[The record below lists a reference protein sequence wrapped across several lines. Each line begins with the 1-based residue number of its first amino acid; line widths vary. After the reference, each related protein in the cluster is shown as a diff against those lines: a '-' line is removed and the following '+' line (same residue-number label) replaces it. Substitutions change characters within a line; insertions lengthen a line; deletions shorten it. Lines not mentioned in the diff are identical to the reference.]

1 MKKTMIKTVLAGILA
16 LGMVSCA
23 DDLNI
28 SSIDPQTD
36 PSYDPM
42 QLLAKQYA
50 CLSVT
55 GQSGPAG
62 QGDISGDE
70 GESGFYRTLFN
81 LQELCT
87 DEVAWAWQNDEG
99 IPELTNIQWNA
110 SSARIEWCYRRLAFN
125 IMLFNNYLTEQ
136 DGVADPAYIAE
147 VRFLRALHYYYYLDL
162 FHKAPFKT
170 VFNTTELPVD
180 LGGKDLYDWL
190 DKELTEVEPLMAEV
204 GAYNNTSDY
213 GRADRGAAYML
224 HARLAL
230 NSSVYTDGQVNDL
243 QKAIDYCDRITQSG
257 AYKLSTE
264 SKNGFSGYAQLF
276 MGDND
281 QNSEAMKETIFPIRC
296 DGLRTQSY
304 SSSTYIIASMYTD
317 GMPYLNGNAK
327 WQCMFSRSSL
337 VGKFFSDPENQV
349 PMATE
354 DDVKMLPAGATE
366 DDITALDEQKGI
378 STKDVI
384 AAAGD
389 DRAMFY
395 AGVGGGV
402 RELSVSRIT
411 AFLNGLSIVKW
422 TNYRTDGAVG
432 NNENYYD
439 TDIPLF
445 RYAEVLLTRAEANFR
460 LGHPELAVPDIN
472 DLRNR
477 AHAATVTADDITEDF
492 LIDEWS
498 REFYVEG
505 RRRSDLVRFGR
516 FSGSSY
522 IWPFKGGQANG
533 TGVQSF
539 YDIYPIPSNELAN
552 NPNLSQNPG
561 YLSQNP
567 GY

>member
-110 SSARIEWCYRRLAFN
+110 SSARIKWCYQRLAFN
-125 IMLFNNYLTEQ
+125 VMLFNQYLTEQ

-147 VRFLRALHYYYYLDL
+147 VRFLRALHYYYFLDL

-170 VFNTTELPVD
+170 VFSIGVYPEEK
-180 LGGKDLYDWL
+180 GGKDLYDWI
-190 DKELTEVEPLMAEV
+190 DQELTEVEPLMAEV

-230 NSSVYTDGQVNDL
+230 NSQVYTDGQVNDL
-243 QKAIDYCDRITQSG
+243 QKAIDYCDAITESG
-257 AYKLSTE
+257 AYDLSRQE
-264 SKNGFSGYAQLF
+264 KNGFSGYAQLF

-281 QNSEAMKETIFPIRC
+281 QNAQAMKETIFPIRC

-304 SSSTYIIASMYTD
+304 SNSTYIIASMYTD

-327 WQCMFSRSSL
+327 WQCMFSRRSL
-337 VGKFFSDPENQV
+337 VTKFFGDPENQV

-354 DDVKMLPAGATE
+354 DDVNMLPDGATE
-366 DDITALDEQKGI
+366 TDIRALDEQLGI
-378 STKDVI
+378 STKDMT

-389 DRAMFY
+389 DRALFY

-422 TNYRTDGAVG
+422 TNYRTDGAAG

-472 DLRNR
+472 ELRGR
-477 AHAATVTADDITEDF
+477 AHASTVSTEDITEDF

-498 REFYVEG
+498 REFFVEG

-516 FSGSSY
+516 FSGSRY
-522 IWPFKGGQANG
+522 IWPFKGGVPTG

-539 YDIYPIPSNELAN
+539 YDIYPIPSDELASN
-552 NPNLSQNPG
+552 KNMSQNPD
-561 YLSQNP
+561 Y
-567 GY
+567 

>member
-110 SSARIEWCYRRLAFN
+110 SSARIKWCYQRLAFN
-125 IMLFNNYLTEQ
+125 VTLFNQYLTEQ

-147 VRFLRALHYYYYLDL
+147 VRFLRALHYYYFLDL

-170 VFNTTELPVD
+170 VFSIGVYPEEK
-180 LGGKDLYDWL
+180 GGKDLYDWI
-190 DKELTEVEPLMAEV
+190 DQELTEVEPLMAEV

-230 NSSVYTDGQVNDL
+230 NSQVYTDGQVNDL
-243 QKAIDYCDRITQSG
+243 QKAIDYCDAITQSR
-257 AYKLSTE
+257 AYELSRNE
-264 SKNGFSGYAQLF
+264 KNGFSGYAQLF

-281 QNSEAMKETIFPIRC
+281 QNAQAMKETIFPIRC

-304 SSSTYIIASMYTD
+304 SNSTYIIASMYTD

-349 PMATE
+349 PMATG

-422 TNYRTDGAVG
+422 TNYRTDGAAG

-522 IWPFKGGQANG
+522 IWPFKGGVPTG
-533 TGVQSF
+533 TGVQPF
-539 YDIYPIPSNELAN
+539 YDIYPIPSDELASN
-552 NPNLSQNPG
+552 KNMSQNPD
-561 YLSQNP
+561 Y
-567 GY
+567 

>member
-110 SSARIEWCYRRLAFN
+110 SSARIKWCYQRLAFN
-125 IMLFNNYLTEQ
+125 VTLFNQYLTEQ

-147 VRFLRALHYYYYLDL
+147 VRFLRALHYYYFLDL

-170 VFNTTELPVD
+170 VFSIGVYPEEK
-180 LGGKDLYDWL
+180 GGKDLYDWI
-190 DKELTEVEPLMAEV
+190 DQELTEVEPLMAEV

-230 NSSVYTDGQVNDL
+230 NSQVYTDGQVNDL
-243 QKAIDYCDRITQSG
+243 QKAIDYCDAITESG
-257 AYKLSTE
+257 AYDLSRQE
-264 SKNGFSGYAQLF
+264 KNGFSGYAQLF

-281 QNSEAMKETIFPIRC
+281 QNAQAMKETIFPIRC

-304 SSSTYIIASMYTD
+304 SNSTYIIASMFTD

-337 VGKFFSDPENQV
+337 VDKFFDNPESQV

-354 DDVKMLPAGATE
+354 DDVNMLPDGATE
-366 DDITALDEQKGI
+366 TDIRALDEQLGI
-378 STKDVI
+378 STKDMT

-389 DRAMFY
+389 DRALFY

-422 TNYRTDGAVG
+422 TNYRTDGAAG

-472 DLRNR
+472 ELRGR
-477 AHAATVTADDITEDF
+477 AHASTVSTEDITEDF

-498 REFYVEG
+498 REFFVEG

-516 FSGSSY
+516 FSGSRY
-522 IWPFKGGQANG
+522 IWPFKGGVPTG

-539 YDIYPIPSNELAN
+539 YDIYPIPSDELASN
-552 NPNLSQNPG
+552 KNMSQNPD
-561 YLSQNP
+561 Y
-567 GY
+567 

>member
-110 SSARIEWCYRRLAFN
+110 SSARIKWCYQRLAFN
-125 IMLFNNYLTEQ
+125 VMLFNQYLTEQ

-147 VRFLRALHYYYYLDL
+147 VRFLRALHYYYFLDL

-170 VFNTTELPVD
+170 VFSIGVYPEEK
-180 LGGKDLYDWL
+180 GGKDLYDWI
-190 DKELTEVEPLMAEV
+190 DQELTEVEPLMAEV

-230 NSSVYTDGQVNDL
+230 NSQVYTDGQVNDL
-243 QKAIDYCDRITQSG
+243 QKAIDYCDAITESG
-257 AYKLSTE
+257 AYDLSRQE
-264 SKNGFSGYAQLF
+264 KNGFSGYAQLF

-281 QNSEAMKETIFPIRC
+281 QNAQAMKETIFPIRC

-304 SSSTYIIASMYTD
+304 SNSTYIIASMFTD

-366 DDITALDEQKGI
+366 DDITALDEQKGV

-472 DLRNR
+472 ELRGR
-477 AHAATVTADDITEDF
+477 AHASTVSTEDITEDF

-498 REFYVEG
+498 REFFVEG

-522 IWPFKGGQANG
+522 IWPFKGGVPTGA
-533 TGVQSF
+533 GVQSF
-539 YDIYPIPSNELAN
+539 YDIYPIPSDELASN
-552 NPNLSQNPG
+552 KNMSQNPG
-561 YLSQNP
+561 Y
-567 GY
+567 

>member
-110 SSARIEWCYRRLAFN
+110 SSARIKWCYQRLAFN
-125 IMLFNNYLTEQ
+125 VTLFNQYLTEQ

-147 VRFLRALHYYYYLDL
+147 VRFLRALHYYYFLDL

-170 VFNTTELPVD
+170 VFSIGVYPEEK
-180 LGGKDLYDWL
+180 GGKDLYDWI
-190 DKELTEVEPLMAEV
+190 DQELTEVEPLMAEV

-230 NSSVYTDGQVNDL
+230 NSQVYTDGQVNDL
-243 QKAIDYCDRITQSG
+243 QKAIDYCDAITESG
-257 AYKLSTE
+257 AYDLSRQE
-264 SKNGFSGYAQLF
+264 KNGFSGYAQLF

-281 QNSEAMKETIFPIRC
+281 QNAQAMKETIFPIRC

-304 SSSTYIIASMYTD
+304 SNSTYIIASMFTD

-337 VGKFFSDPENQV
+337 VGKFFDNPESQV

-354 DDVKMLPAGATE
+354 DDVNMLPDGATE
-366 DDITALDEQKGI
+366 TDIRALDEQLGI
-378 STKDVI
+378 STKDMT

-389 DRAMFY
+389 DRALFY

-422 TNYRTDGAVG
+422 TNYRTDGAAG

-472 DLRNR
+472 ELRGR
-477 AHAATVTADDITEDF
+477 AHASTVSTEDITEDF
-492 LIDEWS
+492 LIDEWA
-498 REFYVEG
+498 REFFVEG

-522 IWPFKGGQANG
+522 IWPFKGGVPTG

-539 YDIYPIPSNELAN
+539 YDIYPIPSDELASN
-552 NPNLSQNPG
+552 KNMSQNPD
-561 YLSQNP
+561 Y
-567 GY
+567 

>member
-28 SSIDPQTD
+28 
-36 PSYDPM
+36 
-42 QLLAKQYA
+42 
-50 CLSVT
+50 LSVT

-99 IPELTNIQWNA
+99 IPELTNIQWNF
-110 SSARIEWCYRRLAFN
+110 SSSRIKWCYQRLAFN
-125 IMLFNNYLTEQ
+125 VTLFNQYLTEQ

-147 VRFLRALHYYYYLDL
+147 VRFLRALHYYYFLDL

-170 VFNTTELPVD
+170 VFSIGVYPEEK
-180 LGGKDLYDWL
+180 GGKDLYDWI
-190 DKELTEVEPLMAEV
+190 DQELTEVEPLMAEV

-230 NSSVYTDGQVNDL
+230 NSQVYTDGQVNDL
-243 QKAIDYCDRITQSG
+243 QKAIDYCDAITESG
-257 AYKLSTE
+257 AYDLSRQE
-264 SKNGFSGYAQLF
+264 KNGFSGYAQLF

-281 QNSEAMKETIFPIRC
+281 QNAQAMKETIFPIRC

-304 SSSTYIIASMYTD
+304 SNSTYIIASMYTD

-422 TNYRTDGAVG
+422 TNYRTDGAAG

-522 IWPFKGGQANG
+522 IWPFKGGVPTG
-533 TGVQSF
+533 TGVQPF
-539 YDIYPIPSNELAN
+539 YDIYPIPSDELASN
-552 NPNLSQNPG
+552 KNMSQNPG
-561 YLSQNP
+561 Y
-567 GY
+567 

>member
-110 SSARIEWCYRRLAFN
+110 SSARIKWCYQRLAFN
-125 IMLFNNYLTEQ
+125 VMLFNQYLTEQ

-366 DDITALDEQKGI
+366 TDIRALDEQLGI

-422 TNYRTDGAVG
+422 TNYRTDGAAG

-472 DLRNR
+472 ELRGR
-477 AHAATVTADDITEDF
+477 AHASTVSTEDITEDF

-498 REFYVEG
+498 REFFVEG

-522 IWPFKGGQANG
+522 IWPFKGGVPTG

-539 YDIYPIPSNELAN
+539 YDIYPIPSDELASN
-552 NPNLSQNPG
+552 KNMSQNPG
-561 YLSQNP
+561 Y
-567 GY
+567 

>member
-87 DEVAWAWQNDEG
+87 DEVAWAWQNDED

-110 SSARIEWCYRRLAFN
+110 SSARIKWCYQRLAFN
-125 IMLFNNYLTEQ
+125 VTLFNQYLTEQ

-147 VRFLRALHYYYYLDL
+147 VRFLRALHYYYFLDL

-170 VFNTTELPVD
+170 VFSIGVYPEEK
-180 LGGKDLYDWL
+180 GGKDLYDWI
-190 DKELTEVEPLMAEV
+190 DQELTEVEPLMAEV

-230 NSSVYTDGQVNDL
+230 NSQVYTDGQVNDL
-243 QKAIDYCDRITQSG
+243 QKAIDYCDAITQSR
-257 AYKLSTE
+257 AYELSRNE
-264 SKNGFSGYAQLF
+264 KNGFSGYAQLF

-281 QNSEAMKETIFPIRC
+281 QNAQAMKETIFPIRC

-304 SSSTYIIASMYTD
+304 SNSTYIIASMYTD

-422 TNYRTDGAVG
+422 TNYRTDGAAG

-522 IWPFKGGQANG
+522 IWPFKGGVPTG
-533 TGVQSF
+533 TGVQPF
-539 YDIYPIPSNELAN
+539 YDIYPIPSDELASN
-552 NPNLSQNPG
+552 KNMSQNPD
-561 YLSQNP
+561 Y
-567 GY
+567 

>member
-110 SSARIEWCYRRLAFN
+110 SSARIKWCYQRLAFN
-125 IMLFNNYLTEQ
+125 VMLFNQYLTEQ

-422 TNYRTDGAVG
+422 TNYRTDGAAG

-472 DLRNR
+472 ELRGR

-522 IWPFKGGQANG
+522 IWPFKGGVPTG
-533 TGVQSF
+533 TGVQPF
-539 YDIYPIPSNELAN
+539 YDIYPIPSDELASN
-552 NPNLSQNPG
+552 KNMSQNPD
-561 YLSQNP
+561 Y
-567 GY
+567 

>member
-110 SSARIEWCYRRLAFN
+110 SSARIKWCYQRLAFN
-125 IMLFNNYLTEQ
+125 VMLFNQYLTEQ

-147 VRFLRALHYYYYLDL
+147 VRFLRALHYYYFLDL

-170 VFNTTELPVD
+170 VFSIGVYPEEK
-180 LGGKDLYDWL
+180 GGKDLYDWI
-190 DKELTEVEPLMAEV
+190 DQELTEVEPLMAEV

-230 NSSVYTDGQVNDL
+230 NSQVYTDGQVNDL
-243 QKAIDYCDRITQSG
+243 QKAIDYCDAITESG
-257 AYKLSTE
+257 AYDLSRQE
-264 SKNGFSGYAQLF
+264 KNGFSGYAQLF

-281 QNSEAMKETIFPIRC
+281 QNAQAMKETIFPIRC

-304 SSSTYIIASMYTD
+304 SNSTYIIASMYTD

-349 PMATE
+349 PMATA

-432 NNENYYD
+432 SNENYYD

-472 DLRNR
+472 ELRGR
-477 AHAATVTADDITEDF
+477 AHASTVSTEDITEDF

-498 REFYVEG
+498 REFFVEG

-522 IWPFKGGQANG
+522 IWPFKGGVPTG
-533 TGVQSF
+533 TGVQPF
-539 YDIYPIPSNELAN
+539 YDIYPIPSDELASN
-552 NPNLSQNPG
+552 KNMSQNPS
-561 YLSQNP
+561 Y
-567 GY
+567 

>member
-1 MKKTMIKTVLAGILA
+1 MKKTMIKTILAGVLA

-28 SSIDPQTD
+28 SSIDKQTD

-55 GQSGPAG
+55 GQSGPSG
-62 QGDISGDE
+62 SGDISGDE

-87 DEVAWAWQNDEG
+87 DEVAWAWQDNEG
-99 IPELTNIQWNA
+99 IPELTYIQWNA
-110 SSARIEWCYRRLAFN
+110 SSARIKWCYQRLAFN
-125 IMLFNNYLTEQ
+125 IMLFNQYLTEQ

-147 VRFLRALHYYYYLDL
+147 VRFLRALHYYYFLDL

-170 VFNTTELPVD
+170 VFSIGVYPEEK
-180 LGGKDLYDWL
+180 GGKDLYDWI

-230 NSSVYTDGQVNDL
+230 NSLVYTDGQVNDL
-243 QKAIDYCDRITQSG
+243 QKAIDYCDLITISN
-257 AYKLSTE
+257 AYELSRNE
-264 SKNGFSGYAQLF
+264 KNGFSGYAQLF

-281 QNSEAMKETIFPIRC
+281 QNADAMRETIFPIRC

-304 SSSTYIIASMYTD
+304 SNSTYVIASMFTD
-317 GMPYLNGNAK
+317 GMPYQNGNEK

-354 DDVKMLPAGATE
+354 DDVKMLPDGATE
-366 DDITALDEQKGI
+366 ADIRALDERLGI
-378 STKDVI
+378 STKDMM

-422 TNYRTDGAVG
+422 TNYRTDGAAG
-432 NNENYYD
+432 NNESFYD

-472 DLRNR
+472 ELRGR
-477 AHAATVTADDITEDF
+477 AHASTVSTEDITEDF

-498 REFYVEG
+498 REFFVEG

-516 FSGSSY
+516 FTGSSY
-522 IWPFKGGQANG
+522 IWPFKGGVPTG

-539 YDIYPIPSNELAN
+539 YDIYPIPSDELASN
-552 NPNLSQNPG
+552 KNMSQNPD
-561 YLSQNP
+561 Y
-567 GY
+567 

>member
-110 SSARIEWCYRRLAFN
+110 SSARIKWCYQRLAFN
-125 IMLFNNYLTEQ
+125 VTLFNQYLTEQ

-147 VRFLRALHYYYYLDL
+147 VRFLRALHYYYFLDL

-170 VFNTTELPVD
+170 VFSIGVYPEEK
-180 LGGKDLYDWL
+180 GGKDLYDWI
-190 DKELTEVEPLMAEV
+190 DQELTEVEPLMAEV

-230 NSSVYTDGQVNDL
+230 NSQVYTDGQVNDL
-243 QKAIDYCDRITQSG
+243 QKAIDYCDAITESG
-257 AYKLSTE
+257 AYDLSRQE
-264 SKNGFSGYAQLF
+264 KNGFSGYAQLF

-281 QNSEAMKETIFPIRC
+281 QNAQAMKETIFPIRC

-304 SSSTYIIASMYTD
+304 SNSTYIIASMYTD

-422 TNYRTDGAVG
+422 TNYRTDGAAG

-472 DLRNR
+472 ELRGR
-477 AHAATVTADDITEDF
+477 AHASTVSTEDITEDF

-498 REFYVEG
+498 REFFAEG

-516 FSGSSY
+516 FSGSRY
-522 IWPFKGGQANG
+522 IWPFKGGVPTG

-539 YDIYPIPSNELAN
+539 YDIYPIPSDELASN
-552 NPNLSQNPG
+552 KNMSQNPG
-561 YLSQNP
+561 Y
-567 GY
+567 

>member
-110 SSARIEWCYRRLAFN
+110 SSARIKWCYQRLAFN
-125 IMLFNNYLTEQ
+125 VTLFNQYLTEQ

-147 VRFLRALHYYYYLDL
+147 VRFLRALHYYYFLDL

-170 VFNTTELPVD
+170 VFSIGVYPEEK
-180 LGGKDLYDWL
+180 GGKDLYDWI
-190 DKELTEVEPLMAEV
+190 DQELTEVEPLMAEV

-230 NSSVYTDGQVNDL
+230 NSQVYTDGQVNDL
-243 QKAIDYCDRITQSG
+243 QKAIDYCDAITQSR
-257 AYKLSTE
+257 AYELSRNE
-264 SKNGFSGYAQLF
+264 KNGFSGYAQLF

-281 QNSEAMKETIFPIRC
+281 QNAQAMKETIFPIRC

-304 SSSTYIIASMYTD
+304 SNSTYIIASMFTD

-327 WQCMFSRSSL
+327 WQCMFSRRSL
-337 VGKFFSDPENQV
+337 VTKFFGDPENQV

-472 DLRNR
+472 ELRGR
-477 AHAATVTADDITEDF
+477 AHASTVSTEDITEDF

-498 REFYVEG
+498 REFFVEG

-522 IWPFKGGQANG
+522 IWPFKGGVPTG
-533 TGVQSF
+533 TGVQPF
-539 YDIYPIPSNELAN
+539 YDIYPIPSDELASN
-552 NPNLSQNPG
+552 KNMSQNPG
-561 YLSQNP
+561 Y
-567 GY
+567 

>member
-110 SSARIEWCYRRLAFN
+110 SSARIKWCYQRLAFN
-125 IMLFNNYLTEQ
+125 VTLFNQYLTEQ

-147 VRFLRALHYYYYLDL
+147 VRFLRALHYYYFLDL

-170 VFNTTELPVD
+170 VFSIGVYPEEK
-180 LGGKDLYDWL
+180 GGKELYDWI
-190 DKELTEVEPLMAEV
+190 DQELTEVEPLMAEV

-230 NSSVYTDGQVNDL
+230 NSQVYTDGQVNDL
-243 QKAIDYCDRITQSG
+243 QKAIDYCDAITQSR
-257 AYKLSTE
+257 AYELSRNE
-264 SKNGFSGYAQLF
+264 KNGFSGYAQLF

-281 QNSEAMKETIFPIRC
+281 QNAQAMKETIFPIRC

-304 SSSTYIIASMYTD
+304 SNSTYIIASMYTD

-366 DDITALDEQKGI
+366 DDITALDEQLGI
-378 STKDVI
+378 STKDMT

-472 DLRNR
+472 ELRGR
-477 AHAATVTADDITEDF
+477 AHASTVSTEDITEDF

-498 REFYVEG
+498 REFFVEG

-516 FSGSSY
+516 FSGSRY
-522 IWPFKGGQANG
+522 IWPFKGGVPTG

-539 YDIYPIPSNELAN
+539 YDIYPIPSDELASN
-552 NPNLSQNPG
+552 KNMSQNPG
-561 YLSQNP
+561 Y
-567 GY
+567 

>member
-110 SSARIEWCYRRLAFN
+110 SSARIKWCYQRLAFN
-125 IMLFNNYLTEQ
+125 VTLFNQYLTEQ

-147 VRFLRALHYYYYLDL
+147 VRFLRALHYYYFLDL

-170 VFNTTELPVD
+170 VFSIGVYPEEK
-180 LGGKDLYDWL
+180 GGKDLYDWI
-190 DKELTEVEPLMAEV
+190 DQELTEVEPLMAEV

-230 NSSVYTDGQVNDL
+230 NSQVYTDGQVNDL
-243 QKAIDYCDRITQSG
+243 QKAIDYCDAITESG
-257 AYKLSTE
+257 AYDLSRQE
-264 SKNGFSGYAQLF
+264 KNGFSGYAQLF

-281 QNSEAMKETIFPIRC
+281 QNAQAMKETIFPIRC

-304 SSSTYIIASMYTD
+304 SNSTYIIASMYTD

-327 WQCMFSRSSL
+327 WQCMFSRRSL
-337 VGKFFSDPENQV
+337 VTKFFGDPENQV

-354 DDVKMLPAGATE
+354 DDVNMLPDGATE
-366 DDITALDEQKGI
+366 TDIRALDEQLGI
-378 STKDVI
+378 STKDMT

-389 DRAMFY
+389 DRALFY

-422 TNYRTDGAVG
+422 TNYRTDGAAG

-472 DLRNR
+472 ELRGR
-477 AHAATVTADDITEDF
+477 AHASTVSTEDITEDF

-498 REFYVEG
+498 REFFVEG

-516 FSGSSY
+516 FSGSRY
-522 IWPFKGGQANG
+522 IWPFKGGVPTG

-539 YDIYPIPSNELAN
+539 YDIYPIPSDELASN
-552 NPNLSQNPG
+552 KNMSQNPD
-561 YLSQNP
+561 Y
-567 GY
+567 

>member
-110 SSARIEWCYRRLAFN
+110 SSARIKWCYQRLAFN
-125 IMLFNNYLTEQ
+125 VTLFNQYLTEQ

-147 VRFLRALHYYYYLDL
+147 VRFLRALHYYYFLDL

-170 VFNTTELPVD
+170 VFSIGVYPEEK
-180 LGGKDLYDWL
+180 GGKDLYDWI
-190 DKELTEVEPLMAEV
+190 DQELTEVEPLMAEV

-230 NSSVYTDGQVNDL
+230 NSQVYTDGQVNDL
-243 QKAIDYCDRITQSG
+243 QKAIDYCDAITQSR
-257 AYKLSTE
+257 AYELSRNE
-264 SKNGFSGYAQLF
+264 KNGFSGYAQLF

-281 QNSEAMKETIFPIRC
+281 QNAQAMKETIFPICC

-304 SSSTYIIASMYTD
+304 SNSTYIIASMYTD

-422 TNYRTDGAVG
+422 TNYRTDGAAG

-522 IWPFKGGQANG
+522 IWPFKGGVPTG
-533 TGVQSF
+533 TGVQPF
-539 YDIYPIPSNELAN
+539 YDIYPIPSDELASN
-552 NPNLSQNPG
+552 KNMSQNPD
-561 YLSQNP
+561 Y
-567 GY
+567 

>member
-110 SSARIEWCYRRLAFN
+110 SSARIKWCYQRLAFN
-125 IMLFNNYLTEQ
+125 VTLFNQYLTEQ

-147 VRFLRALHYYYYLDL
+147 VRFLRALHYYYFLDL

-170 VFNTTELPVD
+170 VFSIGVYPEEK
-180 LGGKDLYDWL
+180 GGKDLYDWI
-190 DKELTEVEPLMAEV
+190 DQELTEVEPLMAEV

-230 NSSVYTDGQVNDL
+230 NSQVYTDGQVNDL
-243 QKAIDYCDRITQSG
+243 QKAIDYCDAITQSR
-257 AYKLSTE
+257 AYELSRNE
-264 SKNGFSGYAQLF
+264 KNGFSGYAQLF

-281 QNSEAMKETIFPIRC
+281 QNAQAMKETIFPIRC

-304 SSSTYIIASMYTD
+304 SNSTYIIASMYTD

-327 WQCMFSRSSL
+327 WQCMLSRSSL
-337 VGKFFSDPENQV
+337 VGKFFGDPENQV

-422 TNYRTDGAVG
+422 TNYRTDGAAG

-472 DLRNR
+472 ELRGR

-522 IWPFKGGQANG
+522 IWPFKGGVPTG
-533 TGVQSF
+533 TGVQPF
-539 YDIYPIPSNELAN
+539 YDIYPIPSDELASN
-552 NPNLSQNPG
+552 KNMSQNPD
-561 YLSQNP
+561 Y
-567 GY
+567 

>member
-110 SSARIEWCYRRLAFN
+110 SSARIKWCYQRLAFN
-125 IMLFNNYLTEQ
+125 VMLFNQYLTEQ

-366 DDITALDEQKGI
+366 TDIRALDEQLGI

-422 TNYRTDGAVG
+422 TNYRTDGAAG

-472 DLRNR
+472 ELRGR
-477 AHAATVTADDITEDF
+477 AHASTVSTEDITEDF

-498 REFYVEG
+498 REFFVEG

-522 IWPFKGGQANG
+522 IWPFKGGVPTG

-539 YDIYPIPSNELAN
+539 YDIYPIPSDELASN
-552 NPNLSQNPG
+552 KNMSQNPD
-561 YLSQNP
+561 Y
-567 GY
+567 

>member
-110 SSARIEWCYRRLAFN
+110 SSARIKWCYQRLAFN
-125 IMLFNNYLTEQ
+125 VMLFNQYLTEQ

-147 VRFLRALHYYYYLDL
+147 VRFLRALHYYYFLDL

-170 VFNTTELPVD
+170 VFSIGVYPEEK
-180 LGGKDLYDWL
+180 GGKDLYDWI
-190 DKELTEVEPLMAEV
+190 DQELTEVEPLMAEV

-230 NSSVYTDGQVNDL
+230 NSQVYTDGQVNDL
-243 QKAIDYCDRITQSG
+243 QKAIDYCDAITESG
-257 AYKLSTE
+257 AYDLSRQE
-264 SKNGFSGYAQLF
+264 KNGFSGYAQLF

-281 QNSEAMKETIFPIRC
+281 QNAQAMKETIFPIRC

-304 SSSTYIIASMYTD
+304 SNSTYIIASMFTD

-327 WQCMFSRSSL
+327 WQCMFSRRSL
-337 VGKFFSDPENQV
+337 VDKFFGDPENQV

-354 DDVKMLPAGATE
+354 AEVAQLPSGATE
-366 DDITALDEQKGI
+366 A
-378 STKDVI
+378 DVI
-384 AAAGD
+384 ALDGQLGVSTEDMLTAARD

-395 AGVGGGV
+395 AGVGGGL
-402 RELSVSRIT
+402 RQLTPEKQIT
-411 AFLNGLSIVKW
+411 GFTNGLSIVKW
-422 TNYRTDGAVG
+422 TNYRTNGTVG

-472 DLRNR
+472 ELRGR
-477 AHAATVTADDITEDF
+477 AHASTVSTEDITEDF

-498 REFYVEG
+498 REFFVEG

-516 FSGSSY
+516 FSGSRY
-522 IWPFKGGQANG
+522 IWPFKGGVPTG

-539 YDIYPIPSNELAN
+539 YDIYPIPSDELASN
-552 NPNLSQNPG
+552 KNMSQNPG
-561 YLSQNP
+561 Y
-567 GY
+567 

>member
-110 SSARIEWCYRRLAFN
+110 SSARIKWCYQRLAFN
-125 IMLFNNYLTEQ
+125 VTLFNQYL
-136 DGVADPAYIAE
+136 PAYIAE
-147 VRFLRALHYYYYLDL
+147 VRFLRALHYYYFLDL

-170 VFNTTELPVD
+170 VFSIGVYPEEK
-180 LGGKDLYDWL
+180 GGKDLYDWI
-190 DKELTEVEPLMAEV
+190 DQELTEVEPLMAEV

-230 NSSVYTDGQVNDL
+230 NSQVYTDGQVNDL
-243 QKAIDYCDRITQSG
+243 QKAIDYCDAITQSR
-257 AYKLSTE
+257 AYELSRNE
-264 SKNGFSGYAQLF
+264 KNGFSGYAQLF

-281 QNSEAMKETIFPIRC
+281 QNAQAMKETIFPIRC

-304 SSSTYIIASMYTD
+304 SNSTYIIASMYTD

-422 TNYRTDGAVG
+422 TNYRTDGAAG

-522 IWPFKGGQANG
+522 IWPFKGGVPTG
-533 TGVQSF
+533 TGVQPF
-539 YDIYPIPSNELAN
+539 YDIYPIPSDELASN
-552 NPNLSQNPG
+552 KNMSQNPD
-561 YLSQNP
+561 Y
-567 GY
+567 

>member
-110 SSARIEWCYRRLAFN
+110 SSARIKWCYQRLAFN
-125 IMLFNNYLTEQ
+125 VTLFNQYLTEQ

-147 VRFLRALHYYYYLDL
+147 VRFLRALHYYYFLDL

-170 VFNTTELPVD
+170 VFSIGVYPEEK
-180 LGGKDLYDWL
+180 GGKDLYDWI
-190 DKELTEVEPLMAEV
+190 DQELTEVEPLMAEV

-230 NSSVYTDGQVNDL
+230 NSQVYTDGQVNDL
-243 QKAIDYCDRITQSG
+243 QKAIDYCDAITQSR
-257 AYKLSTE
+257 AYELSRNE
-264 SKNGFSGYAQLF
+264 KNGFSGYAQLF

-281 QNSEAMKETIFPIRC
+281 QNAQAMKETIFPIRC

-304 SSSTYIIASMYTD
+304 SNSTYIIASMYTD

-354 DDVKMLPAGATE
+354 DDVKMLPAGVPRT
-366 DDITALDEQKGI
+366 TSQPW
-378 STKDVI
+378 T
-384 AAAGD
+384 
-389 DRAMFY
+389 
-395 AGVGGGV
+395 
-402 RELSVSRIT
+402 SRK
-411 AFLNGLSIVKW
+411 ASPP
-422 TNYRTDGAVG
+422 RT
-432 NNENYYD
+432 
-439 TDIPLF
+439 
-445 RYAEVLLTRAEANFR
+445 
-460 LGHPELAVPDIN
+460 
-472 DLRNR
+472 
-477 AHAATVTADDITEDF
+477 
-492 LIDEWS
+492 
-498 REFYVEG
+498 
-505 RRRSDLVRFGR
+505 
-516 FSGSSY
+516 
-522 IWPFKGGQANG
+522 
-533 TGVQSF
+533 
-539 YDIYPIPSNELAN
+539 
-552 NPNLSQNPG
+552 
-561 YLSQNP
+561 
-567 GY
+567 

>member
-110 SSARIEWCYRRLAFN
+110 SSARIKWCYQRLAFN
-125 IMLFNNYLTEQ
+125 VTLFNQYLTEQ

-147 VRFLRALHYYYYLDL
+147 VRFLRALHYYYFLDL

-170 VFNTTELPVD
+170 VFSIGVYPEEK
-180 LGGKDLYDWL
+180 GGKDLYDWI
-190 DKELTEVEPLMAEV
+190 DQELTEVEPLMAEV

-230 NSSVYTDGQVNDL
+230 NSQVYTDGQVNDL
-243 QKAIDYCDRITQSG
+243 QKAIDYCDAITQSR
-257 AYKLSTE
+257 AYELSRNE
-264 SKNGFSGYAQLF
+264 KNGFSGYAQLF

-281 QNSEAMKETIFPIRC
+281 QNAQAMKETIFPIRC

-304 SSSTYIIASMYTD
+304 SNSTYIIASMYTD

-422 TNYRTDGAVG
+422 TNYRTDGAAG

-472 DLRNR
+472 ELRGR

-522 IWPFKGGQANG
+522 IWPFKGGVPTG
-533 TGVQSF
+533 TGVQPF
-539 YDIYPIPSNELAN
+539 YDIYPIPSDELASN
-552 NPNLSQNPG
+552 KNMSQNPD
-561 YLSQNP
+561 Y
-567 GY
+567 

>member
-110 SSARIEWCYRRLAFN
+110 SSARIKWCYQRLAFN
-125 IMLFNNYLTEQ
+125 VTLFNQYLTEQ

-147 VRFLRALHYYYYLDL
+147 VRFLRALHYYYFLDL

-170 VFNTTELPVD
+170 VFSIGVYPEEK
-180 LGGKDLYDWL
+180 GGKDLYDWI
-190 DKELTEVEPLMAEV
+190 DQELTEVEPLMAEV

-230 NSSVYTDGQVNDL
+230 NSQVYTDGQVNDL
-243 QKAIDYCDRITQSG
+243 QKAIDYCDAITQSR
-257 AYKLSTE
+257 AYELSRNE
-264 SKNGFSGYAQLF
+264 KNGFSGYAQLF

-281 QNSEAMKETIFPIRC
+281 QNAQAMKETIFPIRC

-304 SSSTYIIASMYTD
+304 SNSTYIIASMYTD

-422 TNYRTDGAVG
+422 TNYRTDGAAG

-472 DLRNR
+472 ELRGR
-477 AHAATVTADDITEDF
+477 AHASTVSTEDITEDF

-498 REFYVEG
+498 REFFVEG

-522 IWPFKGGQANG
+522 IWPFKGGVPTG
-533 TGVQSF
+533 TGVQPF
-539 YDIYPIPSNELAN
+539 YDIYPIPSDELASN
-552 NPNLSQNPG
+552 KNMSQNPD
-561 YLSQNP
+561 Y
-567 GY
+567 

>member
-1 MKKTMIKTVLAGILA
+1 
-16 LGMVSCA
+16 
-23 DDLNI
+23 
-28 SSIDPQTD
+28 
-36 PSYDPM
+36 
-42 QLLAKQYA
+42 
-50 CLSVT
+50 
-55 GQSGPAG
+55 
-62 QGDISGDE
+62 
-70 GESGFYRTLFN
+70 
-81 LQELCT
+81 
-87 DEVAWAWQNDEG
+87 
-99 IPELTNIQWNA
+99 
-110 SSARIEWCYRRLAFN
+110 
-125 IMLFNNYLTEQ
+125 
-136 DGVADPAYIAE
+136 
-147 VRFLRALHYYYYLDL
+147 
-162 FHKAPFKT
+162 
-170 VFNTTELPVD
+170 
-180 LGGKDLYDWL
+180 
-190 DKELTEVEPLMAEV
+190 MAEV

-230 NSSVYTDGQVNDL
+230 NSQVYTDGQVNDL
-243 QKAIDYCDRITQSG
+243 QKAIDYCDAITDSH
-257 AYKLSTE
+257 AYELSRQE
-264 SKNGFSGYAQLF
+264 KNGFSGYAQLF

-281 QNSEAMKETIFPIRC
+281 QNAQAMKETIFPIRC

-304 SSSTYIIASMYTD
+304 SNSTYIIASMYTD

-422 TNYRTDGAVG
+422 TNYRTDGAAG

-522 IWPFKGGQANG
+522 IWPFKGGVPTG
-533 TGVQSF
+533 TGVQPF
-539 YDIYPIPSNELAN
+539 YDIYPIPSDELASN
-552 NPNLSQNPG
+552 KNMSQNPD
-561 YLSQNP
+561 Y
-567 GY
+567 

>member
-110 SSARIEWCYRRLAFN
+110 SSARIKWCYQRLAFN
-125 IMLFNNYLTEQ
+125 VMLFNQYLTEQ

-366 DDITALDEQKGI
+366 TDIRALDEQLGI
-378 STKDVI
+378 STKDMT

-389 DRAMFY
+389 DRALFY

-422 TNYRTDGAVG
+422 TNYRTDGAAG

-472 DLRNR
+472 ELRGR
-477 AHAATVTADDITEDF
+477 AHASTVSTEDITEDF

-498 REFYVEG
+498 REFFVEG

-522 IWPFKGGQANG
+522 IWPFKGGVPTG

-539 YDIYPIPSNELAN
+539 YDIYPIPSDELASN
-552 NPNLSQNPG
+552 KNMSQNPD
-561 YLSQNP
+561 Y
-567 GY
+567 

>member
-110 SSARIEWCYRRLAFN
+110 SSARIKWCYQRLAFN
-125 IMLFNNYLTEQ
+125 VMLFNQYLTEQ

-147 VRFLRALHYYYYLDL
+147 VRFLRALHYYYFLDL

-170 VFNTTELPVD
+170 VFSIGVYPEEK
-180 LGGKDLYDWL
+180 GGKDLYDWI
-190 DKELTEVEPLMAEV
+190 DQELTEVEPLMAEV

-230 NSSVYTDGQVNDL
+230 NSQVYTDGQVNDL
-243 QKAIDYCDRITQSG
+243 QKAIDYCDAITQSR
-257 AYKLSTE
+257 AYELSRNE
-264 SKNGFSGYAQLF
+264 KNGFSGYAQLF

-281 QNSEAMKETIFPIRC
+281 QNAQAMKETIFPIRC

-304 SSSTYIIASMYTD
+304 SNSTYIIASMYTD

-422 TNYRTDGAVG
+422 TNYRTDGAAG

-472 DLRNR
+472 ELRGR
-477 AHAATVTADDITEDF
+477 AHASTVSTEDITEDF

-498 REFYVEG
+498 REFFVEG

-522 IWPFKGGQANG
+522 IWPFKGGVPTG
-533 TGVQSF
+533 TGVQPF
-539 YDIYPIPSNELAN
+539 YDIYPIPSDELASN
-552 NPNLSQNPG
+552 KNMSQNPD
-561 YLSQNP
+561 Y
-567 GY
+567 

>member
-110 SSARIEWCYRRLAFN
+110 SSARIKWCYQRLAFN
-125 IMLFNNYLTEQ
+125 VTLFNQYLTEQ

-147 VRFLRALHYYYYLDL
+147 VRFLRALHYYYFLDL

-170 VFNTTELPVD
+170 VFSIGVYPEEK
-180 LGGKDLYDWL
+180 GGKDLYDWI
-190 DKELTEVEPLMAEV
+190 DQELTEVEPLMAEV

-230 NSSVYTDGQVNDL
+230 NSQVYTDGQVNDL
-243 QKAIDYCDRITQSG
+243 QKAIDYCDAITQSR
-257 AYKLSTE
+257 AYELSRNE
-264 SKNGFSGYAQLF
+264 KNGFSGYAQLF

-281 QNSEAMKETIFPIRC
+281 QNAQAMKETIFPIRC

-304 SSSTYIIASMYTD
+304 SNSTYIIASMYTD

-422 TNYRTDGAVG
+422 TNYRTDGAAG

-472 DLRNR
+472 ELRGR
-477 AHAATVTADDITEDF
+477 AHASTVSTEDITEDF

-498 REFYVEG
+498 REFFVEG

-516 FSGSSY
+516 FSGSRY
-522 IWPFKGGQANG
+522 IWPFKGGVPTG

-539 YDIYPIPSNELAN
+539 YDIYPIPSDELASN
-552 NPNLSQNPG
+552 KNMSQNPD
-561 YLSQNP
+561 Y
-567 GY
+567 

>member
-110 SSARIEWCYRRLAFN
+110 SSARIKWCYQRLAFN
-125 IMLFNNYLTEQ
+125 VTLFNQYLTEQ

-147 VRFLRALHYYYYLDL
+147 VRFLRALHYYYFLDL

-170 VFNTTELPVD
+170 VFSIGVYPEEK
-180 LGGKDLYDWL
+180 GGKDLYDWI
-190 DKELTEVEPLMAEV
+190 DQELTEVEPLMAEV

-230 NSSVYTDGQVNDL
+230 NSQVYTDGQVNDL
-243 QKAIDYCDRITQSG
+243 QKAIDYCDAITQSR
-257 AYKLSTE
+257 AYELSRNE
-264 SKNGFSGYAQLF
+264 KNGFSGYAQLF

-281 QNSEAMKETIFPIRC
+281 QNAQAMKETIFPIRC

-304 SSSTYIIASMYTD
+304 SNSTYIIASMYTD

-378 STKDVI
+378 STKDMI

-472 DLRNR
+472 ELRGR
-477 AHAATVTADDITEDF
+477 AHASTVSTEDITEDF

-522 IWPFKGGQANG
+522 IWPFKGGVPTG
-533 TGVQSF
+533 TGVQPF
-539 YDIYPIPSNELAN
+539 YDIYPIPSDELASN
-552 NPNLSQNPG
+552 KNMSQNPD
-561 YLSQNP
+561 Y
-567 GY
+567 

>member
-110 SSARIEWCYRRLAFN
+110 SSARIKWCYQRLAFN
-125 IMLFNNYLTEQ
+125 VTLFNQYLTEQ

-147 VRFLRALHYYYYLDL
+147 VRFLRALHYYYFLDL

-170 VFNTTELPVD
+170 VFSIGVYPEEK
-180 LGGKDLYDWL
+180 GGKELYDWI
-190 DKELTEVEPLMAEV
+190 DQELTEVEPLMAEV

-230 NSSVYTDGQVNDL
+230 NSQVYTDGQVNDL
-243 QKAIDYCDRITQSG
+243 QKAIDYCDAITQSR
-257 AYKLSTE
+257 AYELSRNE
-264 SKNGFSGYAQLF
+264 KNGFSGYAQLF

-281 QNSEAMKETIFPIRC
+281 QNAQAMKETIFPIRC

-304 SSSTYIIASMYTD
+304 SNSTYIIASMYTD

-366 DDITALDEQKGI
+366 DDITALDEQKCI

-522 IWPFKGGQANG
+522 IWPFKGGVPTG
-533 TGVQSF
+533 TGVQPF
-539 YDIYPIPSNELAN
+539 YDIYPIPSDELASN
-552 NPNLSQNPG
+552 KNMSQNPD
-561 YLSQNP
+561 Y
-567 GY
+567 

>member
-110 SSARIEWCYRRLAFN
+110 SSARIKWCYQRLAFN
-125 IMLFNNYLTEQ
+125 VMLFNQYLTEQ

-147 VRFLRALHYYYYLDL
+147 VRFLRALHYYYFLDL

-170 VFNTTELPVD
+170 VFSIGVYPEEK
-180 LGGKDLYDWL
+180 GGKDLYDWI
-190 DKELTEVEPLMAEV
+190 DQELTEVEPLMAEV

-230 NSSVYTDGQVNDL
+230 NSQVYTDGQVNDL
-243 QKAIDYCDRITQSG
+243 QKAIDYCDAITQSR
-257 AYKLSTE
+257 AYELSRNE
-264 SKNGFSGYAQLF
+264 KNGFSGYAQLF

-281 QNSEAMKETIFPIRC
+281 QNAQAMKETIFPIRC

-304 SSSTYIIASMYTD
+304 SNSTYIIASMYTD

-422 TNYRTDGAVG
+422 TNYRTDGAAG
-432 NNENYYD
+432 NNEKYYD

-472 DLRNR
+472 ELRGR

-522 IWPFKGGQANG
+522 IWPFKGGVPTG
-533 TGVQSF
+533 TGVQPF
-539 YDIYPIPSNELAN
+539 YDIYPIPSDELASN
-552 NPNLSQNPG
+552 KNMSQNPD
-561 YLSQNP
+561 Y
-567 GY
+567 

>member
-110 SSARIEWCYRRLAFN
+110 SSARIKWCYQRLAFN
-125 IMLFNNYLTEQ
+125 VTLFNQYLTEQ

-147 VRFLRALHYYYYLDL
+147 VRFLRALHYYYFLDL

-170 VFNTTELPVD
+170 VFSIGVYPEEK
-180 LGGKDLYDWL
+180 GGKELYDWI
-190 DKELTEVEPLMAEV
+190 DQELTEVEPLMAEV

-230 NSSVYTDGQVNDL
+230 NSQVYTDGQVNDL
-243 QKAIDYCDRITQSG
+243 QKAIDYCDAITQSR
-257 AYKLSTE
+257 AYELSRNE
-264 SKNGFSGYAQLF
+264 KNGFSGYAQLF

-281 QNSEAMKETIFPIRC
+281 QNAQAMKETIFPIRC

-304 SSSTYIIASMYTD
+304 SNSTYIIASMYTD

-422 TNYRTDGAVG
+422 TNYRTDGAAG

-492 LIDEWS
+492 LIDEWA

-522 IWPFKGGQANG
+522 IWPFKGGVPTG
-533 TGVQSF
+533 TGVQPF
-539 YDIYPIPSNELAN
+539 YDIYPIPSDELASN
-552 NPNLSQNPG
+552 KNMSQNPD
-561 YLSQNP
+561 Y
-567 GY
+567 

>member
-87 DEVAWAWQNDEG
+87 DEVAWAWQNDDG

-110 SSARIEWCYRRLAFN
+110 SSARIKWCYQRLAFN
-125 IMLFNNYLTEQ
+125 VMLFNQYLTEQ

-147 VRFLRALHYYYYLDL
+147 VRFLRALHYYYFLDL

-170 VFNTTELPVD
+170 VFSIGVYPEEK
-180 LGGKDLYDWL
+180 GGKELYDWI
-190 DKELTEVEPLMAEV
+190 DQELTEVEPLMAEV

-230 NSSVYTDGQVNDL
+230 NSQVYTDGQVNDL
-243 QKAIDYCDRITQSG
+243 QKAIDYCDAITQSR
-257 AYKLSTE
+257 AYELSRNE
-264 SKNGFSGYAQLF
+264 KNGFSGYAQLF

-281 QNSEAMKETIFPIRC
+281 QNAQAMKETIFPIRC

-304 SSSTYIIASMYTD
+304 SNSTYIIASMYTD

-472 DLRNR
+472 ELRGR

-522 IWPFKGGQANG
+522 IWPFKGGVPTG
-533 TGVQSF
+533 TGVQPF
-539 YDIYPIPSNELAN
+539 YDIYPIPSDELASN
-552 NPNLSQNPG
+552 KNMSQNPD
-561 YLSQNP
+561 Y
-567 GY
+567 

>member
-110 SSARIEWCYRRLAFN
+110 SSARIKWCYQRLAFN
-125 IMLFNNYLTEQ
+125 VMLFNQYLTEQ

-147 VRFLRALHYYYYLDL
+147 VRFLRALHYYYFLDL

-170 VFNTTELPVD
+170 VFSIGVYPEEK
-180 LGGKDLYDWL
+180 GGKELYDWI

-230 NSSVYTDGQVNDL
+230 NSQVYTDGQVNDL
-243 QKAIDYCDRITQSG
+243 QKAIDYCDAITDSH
-257 AYKLSTE
+257 AYELSKQE
-264 SKNGFSGYAQLF
+264 KNGFSGYAQLF

-281 QNSEAMKETIFPIRC
+281 QNAQAMKETIFPIRC

-304 SSSTYIIASMYTD
+304 SNSTYIIASMFTD

-327 WQCMFSRSSL
+327 WQCMFSRRSL
-337 VGKFFSDPENQV
+337 VTKFFGDPENQV

-354 DDVKMLPAGATE
+354 AEVAQLPSGATE
-366 DDITALDEQKGI
+366 A
-378 STKDVI
+378 DVI
-384 AAAGD
+384 ALDGQLGVSTEDMLTAARD

-395 AGVGGGV
+395 AGVGGGL
-402 RELSVSRIT
+402 RQLTPEKQIT
-411 AFLNGLSIVKW
+411 GFTNGLSIVKW
-422 TNYRTDGAVG
+422 TNY
-432 NNENYYD
+432 
-439 TDIPLF
+439 
-445 RYAEVLLTRAEANFR
+445 R

-472 DLRNR
+472 ELRGR
-477 AHAATVTADDITEDF
+477 AHASTVSTEDITEDF

-498 REFYVEG
+498 REFFVEG

-522 IWPFKGGQANG
+522 IWPFKGGVPTG

-539 YDIYPIPSNELAN
+539 YDIYPIPSDELASN
-552 NPNLSQNPG
+552 KNMSQNPG
-561 YLSQNP
+561 Y
-567 GY
+567 

>member
-70 GESGFYRTLFN
+70 GESGFCRTLFN

-99 IPELTNIQWNA
+99 IPELTNIQWNF
-110 SSARIEWCYRRLAFN
+110 SSSRIKWCYQRLAFN
-125 IMLFNNYLTEQ
+125 VTLFNQYLTEQ

-147 VRFLRALHYYYYLDL
+147 VRFLRALHYYYFLDL

-170 VFNTTELPVD
+170 VFSIGVYPEEK
-180 LGGKDLYDWL
+180 GGKDLYDWI
-190 DKELTEVEPLMAEV
+190 DQELTEVEPLMAEV

-230 NSSVYTDGQVNDL
+230 NSQVYTDGQVNDL
-243 QKAIDYCDRITQSG
+243 QKAIDYCDAITESG
-257 AYKLSTE
+257 AYDLSRQE
-264 SKNGFSGYAQLF
+264 KNGFSGYAQLF

-281 QNSEAMKETIFPIRC
+281 QNAQAMKETIFPIRC

-304 SSSTYIIASMYTD
+304 SNSTYIIASMYTD

-422 TNYRTDGAVG
+422 TNYRTDGAAG

-460 LGHPELAVPDIN
+460 LRHPELAVPDIN

-522 IWPFKGGQANG
+522 IWPFKGGVPTG
-533 TGVQSF
+533 TGVQPF
-539 YDIYPIPSNELAN
+539 YDIYPIPSDELASN
-552 NPNLSQNPG
+552 KNMSQNPG
-561 YLSQNP
+561 Y
-567 GY
+567 

>member
-110 SSARIEWCYRRLAFN
+110 SSARIKWCYQRLAFN
-125 IMLFNNYLTEQ
+125 VMLFNQYLTEQ
-136 DGVADPAYIAE
+136 DGVAAPAYIAE
-147 VRFLRALHYYYYLDL
+147 VRFLRALHYYYFLDL

-170 VFNTTELPVD
+170 VFSIGVYPEEK
-180 LGGKDLYDWL
+180 GGKDLYDWI
-190 DKELTEVEPLMAEV
+190 DQELTEVEPLMAEV

-230 NSSVYTDGQVNDL
+230 NSQVYTDGQVNDL
-243 QKAIDYCDRITQSG
+243 QKAIDYCDAITESG
-257 AYKLSTE
+257 AYDLSRQE
-264 SKNGFSGYAQLF
+264 KNGFSGYAQLF

-281 QNSEAMKETIFPIRC
+281 QNAQAMKETIFPIRC

-304 SSSTYIIASMYTD
+304 SNSTYIIASMFTD

-472 DLRNR
+472 ELRGR
-477 AHAATVTADDITEDF
+477 AHASTVSTEDITEDF

-498 REFYVEG
+498 REFFVEG

-522 IWPFKGGQANG
+522 IWPFKGGVPTG

-539 YDIYPIPSNELAN
+539 YDIYPIPSDELASN
-552 NPNLSQNPG
+552 KNMSQNPG
-561 YLSQNP
+561 Y
-567 GY
+567 

>member
-110 SSARIEWCYRRLAFN
+110 SSARIKWCYQRLAFN
-125 IMLFNNYLTEQ
+125 VTLFNQYLTEQ

-147 VRFLRALHYYYYLDL
+147 VRFLRALHYYYFLDL

-170 VFNTTELPVD
+170 VFSIGVYPEEK
-180 LGGKDLYDWL
+180 GGKDLYDWI
-190 DKELTEVEPLMAEV
+190 DQELTEVEPLMAEV

-230 NSSVYTDGQVNDL
+230 NSQVYTDGQVNDL
-243 QKAIDYCDRITQSG
+243 QKAIDYCDAITQSR
-257 AYKLSTE
+257 AYELSRNE
-264 SKNGFSGYAQLF
+264 KNGFSGYAQLF

-281 QNSEAMKETIFPIRC
+281 QNAQAMKETIFPIRC

-304 SSSTYIIASMYTD
+304 SNSTYIIASMYTD

-422 TNYRTDGAVG
+422 TNYRTDGAAG

-472 DLRNR
+472 ELRSR

-522 IWPFKGGQANG
+522 IWPFKGGVPTG
-533 TGVQSF
+533 TGVQPF
-539 YDIYPIPSNELAN
+539 YDIYPIPSDELASN
-552 NPNLSQNPG
+552 KNMSQNPD
-561 YLSQNP
+561 Y
-567 GY
+567 

>member
-28 SSIDPQTD
+28 SSIDPQTN

-110 SSARIEWCYRRLAFN
+110 SSARIKWCYQRLAFN
-125 IMLFNNYLTEQ
+125 VTLFNQYLTEQ

-147 VRFLRALHYYYYLDL
+147 VRFLRALHYYYFLDL

-170 VFNTTELPVD
+170 VFSIGVYPEEK
-180 LGGKDLYDWL
+180 GGKDLYDWI
-190 DKELTEVEPLMAEV
+190 DQELTEVEPLMAEV

-230 NSSVYTDGQVNDL
+230 NSQVYTDGQVNDL
-243 QKAIDYCDRITQSG
+243 QKAIDYCDAITQSR
-257 AYKLSTE
+257 AYELSRNE
-264 SKNGFSGYAQLF
+264 KNGFSGYAQLF

-281 QNSEAMKETIFPIRC
+281 QNAQAMKETIFPIRC

-304 SSSTYIIASMYTD
+304 SNSTYIIASMFTD

-327 WQCMFSRSSL
+327 WQCMFSRRSL
-337 VGKFFSDPENQV
+337 VTKFFGDPENQV

-402 RELSVSRIT
+402 RELSVSHIT

-472 DLRNR
+472 ELRGR
-477 AHAATVTADDITEDF
+477 AHASTVSTEDITEDF

-498 REFYVEG
+498 REFFVEG

-522 IWPFKGGQANG
+522 IWPFKGGVPTG

-539 YDIYPIPSNELAN
+539 YDIYPIPSDELASN
-552 NPNLSQNPG
+552 KNMSQNPD
-561 YLSQNP
+561 Y
-567 GY
+567 